1 MSNRAIVLYRKVKHS
16 GFWRENRVAAFF
28 YPALRLGIKGLI
40 GVRLTGRWGK
50 QRVRVARHN
59 IRKWAKGQRK
69 DDIRLRHARV
79 AIQKKDW
86 EQAKE
91 YYLAMLEAFKNRP
104 LKLGVEIEIKMNLS
118 LIDRILGIKE
128 YKKQIKEYNSV
139 KKQPRVAVFSAIS
152 GGYENIKLPQVLNPS
167 FDYFLYT
174 DTPAR
179 GSGIFQIRPMP
190 YFHEDATRRARYVK
204 THAHHLLP
212 DYDYAIWIDA
222 NIMTL
227 KDIMPMF
234 EEFKRSKKPV
244 AAIRHPLRSS
254 IYEEVKECVKRSK
267 DDTDLILAQAEHY
280 KKLKFDCD
288 DLVESGFMMF
298 DLKNKKTSAFLD
310 TWWAELD
317 TYSRRDQ
324 LSLPYALH
332 KNKVVWHSLMN
343 KGFDVRNHPDF
354 VLVPHSDPQTAVMEL
369 EKKLGSKADDPFIGP
384 SFHEKRK
391 ELLDN
396 PILDEKQ
403 IDIIYCVHNALE
415 DVKICLAS
423 VAKHHARNEK
433 LIIIDDGSEDD
444 TKLFLESFAK
454 KHKDW
459 ARIIRSETG
468 SGYTR
473 AANRGLRAS
482 AGDLM
487 ILLNSDTIVT
497 KDWARKMALAIYS
510 TPGAGIVGPMSSA
523 ASHQSIPNHESVVAG
538 QTATN
543 GLPKGLTAED
553 LNSYCEKWSVAN
565 ITPRV
570 PLIHGFCYG
579 VRREVIDEIGYFDEK
594 NFPFGYGEEN
604 DYCFRAIDAGFNLVL
619 ATNTYIFHAKSKSYK
634 NDARRTELMKNGSA
648 ALRRLR
654 GEERIKRAIRTMQN
668 NPSLIT
674 MRDRAQN
681 LYRHTQRQTT
691 NE

>member
-1 MSNRAIVLYRKVKHS
+1 MSNRAIVLYRRVKHS
-16 GFWRENRVAAFF
+16 GFWHENRIAAFF
-28 YPALRLGIKGLI
+28 YPVLRFGIKALI
-40 GVRLTGRWGK
+40 AVRLTGRWGK
-50 QRVRVARHN
+50 QRVRVAHYYV
-59 IRKWAKGQRK
+59 RKWAKGQRK
-69 DDIRLRHARV
+69 DDIRLRRARD

-86 EQAKE
+86 ELAKKF
-91 YYLAMLEAFKNRP
+91 YLAMLEAFKGRP

-118 LIDRILGIKE
+118 LIDRLLGLQD
-128 YKKQIKEYNSV
+128 YKKYIKAYNAA
-139 KKQPRVAVFSAIS
+139 KKHPRIAVFSAIS
-152 GGYENIKLPQVLNPS
+152 GGYENIKLPQVLNPA

-179 GSGIFQIRPMP
+179 GSDVFQIRPMP

-212 DYDYAIWIDA
+212 GYDYAIWVDA

-227 KDIMPMF
+227 KDIMPLF
-234 EEFKRSKKPV
+234 EEFRRSKKPV
-244 AAIRHPLRSS
+244 AGIRHPLRSS
-254 IYEEVKECVKRSK
+254 IYEEVEECVKRSK

-298 DLKNKKTSAFLD
+298 DLRNKKTSAFLD

-317 TYSRRDQ
+317 AYSRRDQ

-332 KNKVVWHSLMN
+332 KNKIAWHSIME

-369 EKKLGSKADDPFIGP
+369 EKKLGSKAVDPFTGP
-384 SFHEKRK
+384 SFYEKRK

-396 PILDEKQ
+396 PLLDLDKKQ

-423 VAKHHARNEK
+423 VAKHHTRNEN

-444 TKLFLESFAK
+444 TKLFLEGFAK

-459 ARIIRSETG
+459 ARIIRTETG
-468 SGYTR
+468 SGYTK
-473 AANRGLRAS
+473 AANRGLKAS
-482 AGDLM
+482 KGDLM

-497 KDWARKMALAIYS
+497 KDWAHKMALAVYG

-523 ASHQSIPNHESVVAG
+523 ASHQSIPNHESTVAG

-543 GLPKGLTAED
+543 GLPKGLVAED
-553 LNSYCEKWSVAN
+553 MNTYCEKWSVAG

-570 PLIHGFCYG
+570 PLVHGFCYG
-579 VRREVIDEIGYFDEK
+579 VRREVIDKIGYFDEK

-604 DYCFRAIDAGFNLVL
+604 DYCFRAIDAGFGLVL

-648 ALRRLR
+648 ALKSLR
-654 GEERIKRAIRTMQN
+654 GEQRIRRAIITMQN
-668 NPSLIT
+668 NPVLIGLRSKT
-674 MRDRAQN
+674 ED
-681 LYRHTQRQTT
+681 LYRKVQD
-691 NE
+691 